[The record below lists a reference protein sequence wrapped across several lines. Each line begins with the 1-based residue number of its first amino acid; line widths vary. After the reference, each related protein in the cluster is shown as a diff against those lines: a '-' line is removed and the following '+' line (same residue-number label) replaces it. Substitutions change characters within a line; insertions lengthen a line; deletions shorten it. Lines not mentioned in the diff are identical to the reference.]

1 MLEFKIGAH
10 RIVNAIDSIRYAL
23 GKLTSQKLTFLW
35 EAYDLELHR
44 T

>member
-10 RIVNAIDSIRYAL
+10 RIVNVIDSIGYAL
-23 GKLTSQKLTFLW
+23 GKLTNEKLTFLW